1 MVGTSGS
8 GKSTVGRAAA
18 GRLGVPFLE
27 LDSLRHQPNWE
38 ELPDDEFR
46 RRTAAFL
53 DEAGAGWVVDGNYSA
68 VRPIVRE
75 RASHIVWLDLPRWR
89 VMTQIVPR
97 TLGRNLLRRE
107 LWNGN
112 KEPVFGIFKRD
123 PLENIVLWAWTT
135 HARRRR
141 EYAEQ
146 AAGDDRWVVL
156 RSRREIN
163 RWLARLDPDR
173 SGRAHRPPRS
183 FSPPRSGGD

>member
-18 GRLGVPFLE
+18 ERLGVPFLE
-27 LDSLRHQPNWE
+27 LDSLRHQAGWV

-46 RRTAAFL
+46 RRTVEFL
-53 DEAGAGWVVDGNYSA
+53 DSAGDGWVVDGNYSA

-75 RASHIVWLDLPRWR
+75 RATHIVWLDLPRWR
-89 VMTQIVPR
+89 VMAQIIPR

-112 KEPVFGIFKRD
+112 REPVFGIFKRD

-146 AAGDDRWVVL
+146 LDERWVRL
-156 RSRREIN
+156 RSRREVN
-163 RWLARLDPDR
+163 AWLASLDR
-173 SGRAHRPPRS
+173 SVSISESQRPTDAHRTEGR
-183 FSPPRSGGD
+183 G